1 VPPAASSPADPYG
14 FDSLD
19 LAWLRAK
26 RSAKW
31 SRHGTPFA
39 AWVADMD
46 FPPAPVVLDAIRA
59 AADRA
64 DFGYPE
70 WKGTGFGSPA
80 VEVWADRCDR
90 RYDWMVS
97 PGEVREFCDVVQAV
111 QVMLHLHTNP
121 GDGVVLHTPSYP
133 PLLDALDT
141 FGLRLVDV
149 PAHIGND
156 LIGNDRVAND
166 RVANDRVANDR
177 VAFDTVVYDYDA
189 LEERLQREGATV
201 LLLCHPQNPTGH
213 RFDRLELER
222 LAAIAERFDLLVI
235 SDEIHADLT
244 FAPAT
249 HVPFASLGSEVA
261 ARTVTVH
268 SPSKAFNIAGLRHAV
283 AHIGSAR
290 LRERLA
296 ALPNH
301 LLGALNVVAA
311 DATVAAWTDG
321 DDWLDAVVEY
331 FDRNRR
337 LTAELLG
344 AHLPAVRYRIPEATY
359 LAWLDCRA
367 CGFDDDPFEV
377 FRGRGVQLG
386 AGTDYGPGGAGFVRL
401 NMATS
406 AAILAATI
414 TAMATPA

>member
-1 VPPAASSPADPYG
+1 
-14 FDSLD
+14 
-19 LAWLRAK
+19 
-26 RSAKW
+26 
-31 SRHGTPFA
+31 
-39 AWVADMD
+39 
-46 FPPAPVVLDAIRA
+46 
-59 AADRA
+59 
-64 DFGYPE
+64 
-70 WKGTGFGSPA
+70 
-80 VEVWADRCDR
+80 
-90 RYDWMVS
+90 
-97 PGEVREFCDVVQAV
+97 
-111 QVMLHLHTNP
+111 
-121 GDGVVLHTPSYP
+121 VLHTPSYP

-177 VAFDTVVYDYDA
+177 VAFDTVAYDYDA

-296 ALPNH
+296 VLPNH

-331 FDRNRR
+331 LDRNRR

>member
-1 VPPAASSPADPYG
+1 MPSAAPSADDPFG

-46 FPPAPVVLDAIRA
+46 FPPAPVVLDVIRA

-90 RYDWMVS
+90 RYDWLVPAS
-97 PGEVREFCDVVQAV
+97 EVREFCDVVQAV

-133 PLLDALDT
+133 PLLDAIDT

-149 PAHIGND
+149 PAHIGAD
-156 LIGNDRVAND
+156 T
-166 RVANDRVANDR
+166 
-177 VAFDTVVYDYDA
+177 VAFDYDA

-213 RFDRLELER
+213 RFDRAELER

-244 FAPAT
+244 YAPAA
-249 HVPFASLGSEVA
+249 HVPFASLGPEVA

-283 AHIGSAR
+283 AHIGPVR

-311 DATVAAWTDG
+311 EVTVAAWTDG
-321 DDWLDAVVEY
+321 DDWLDAVVEHL
-331 FDRNRR
+331 DRNRR
-337 LTAELLG
+337 LAAELL
-344 AHLPAVRYRIPEATY
+344 AEQLPSVRYRIPEATY

-406 AAILAATI
+406 GPILAATI
-414 TAMATPA
+414 AAMATA

>member
-1 VPPAASSPADPYG
+1 MPSDAGSVADPYG

-80 VEVWADRCDR
+80 VEVWVDRCDR
-90 RYDWMVS
+90 RYGWLVN

-133 PLLDALDT
+133 PLLDAIDT

-149 PAHIGND
+149 PAHIGD
-156 LIGNDRVAND
+156 
-166 RVANDRVANDR
+166 
-177 VAFDTVVYDYDA
+177 DTVTFDYDA

-213 RFDRLELER
+213 RFDRAELER
-222 LAAIAERFDLLVI
+222 LAAITERFDLLVI

-244 FAPAT
+244 YAPAT
-249 HVPFASLGSEVA
+249 HVPFASLGPEVA

-283 AHIGSAR
+283 AHIGSAQ

-311 DATVAAWTDG
+311 DVTVAAWTDG
-321 DDWLDAVVEY
+321 DDWLDAMVEY
-331 FDRNRR
+331 LDRNRR
-337 LTAELLG
+337 LTADLLG
-344 AHLPAVRYRIPEATY
+344 AHLPAVRYRVPEATY

-386 AGTDYGPGGAGFVRL
+386 AGTDYGPGGEGFVRL

-406 AAILAATI
+406 GSILAATI
-414 TAMATPA
+414 AAMATA

>member
-1 VPPAASSPADPYG
+1 LPSAAPSADDPFG

-46 FPPAPVVLDAIRA
+46 FPPAPVVLDVIRA

-90 RYDWMVS
+90 RYDWLVPAS
-97 PGEVREFCDVVQAV
+97 EVREFCDVVQAV

-133 PLLDALDT
+133 PLLDAIDT

-149 PAHIGND
+149 PAHIGAD
-156 LIGNDRVAND
+156 T
-166 RVANDRVANDR
+166 
-177 VAFDTVVYDYDA
+177 VAFDYDA

-213 RFDRLELER
+213 RFDRAELER

-244 FAPAT
+244 YAPAA
-249 HVPFASLGSEVA
+249 HVPFASLGPEVA

-283 AHIGSAR
+283 AHIGPVR

-311 DATVAAWTDG
+311 EVTVAAWTDG
-321 DDWLDAVVEY
+321 DDWLDAVVEHL
-331 FDRNRR
+331 DRNRR
-337 LTAELLG
+337 LAAELL
-344 AHLPAVRYRIPEATY
+344 AEQLPSVRYRIPEATY

-406 AAILAATI
+406 GPILAATI
-414 TAMATPA
+414 AAMSTA

>member
-1 VPPAASSPADPYG
+1 VPPIDAFASDPYG
-14 FDSLD
+14 FDTLD

-59 AADRA
+59 AAERA

-90 RYDWMVS
+90 RYDWMVNPS
-97 PGEVREFCDVVQAV
+97 EVREFCDVVQAV

-121 GDGVVLHTPSYP
+121 GEGVVLHTPSYP
-133 PLLDALDT
+133 PLLDAIDT

-149 PAHIGND
+149 PAHIGD
-156 LIGNDRVAND
+156 DTIGD
-166 RVANDRVANDR
+166 
-177 VAFDTVVYDYDA
+177 DTITYDYDA
-189 LEERLQREGATV
+189 LEDRLQREGATV

-213 RFDRLELER
+213 RFDRAELER

-244 FAPAT
+244 YAPAT
-249 HVPFASLGSEVA
+249 HVPFASLGPEVA

-321 DDWLDAVVEY
+321 DDWLDAMVEY
-331 FDRNRR
+331 LDRNRR
-337 LTAELLG
+337 LTAELL
-344 AHLPAVRYRIPEATY
+344 AEHLPAVRYRVPEATY
-359 LAWLDCRA
+359 LAWLDCRH

-386 AGTDYGPGGAGFVRL
+386 AGTDYGPGGEGFVRL

-406 AAILAATI
+406 GSILAATI
-414 TAMATPA
+414 AAMATT

>member
-1 VPPAASSPADPYG
+1 VPPIDASASDPYG
-14 FDSLD
+14 FDTLD

-59 AADRA
+59 AAERA

-90 RYDWMVS
+90 RYDWMVNPS
-97 PGEVREFCDVVQAV
+97 EVREFCDVVQAV

-121 GDGVVLHTPSYP
+121 GEGVVLHTPSYP
-133 PLLDALDT
+133 PLLDAIDT

-149 PAHIGND
+149 PAHIGD
-156 LIGNDRVAND
+156 
-166 RVANDRVANDR
+166 
-177 VAFDTVVYDYDA
+177 DTITYDTITYDYGA

-213 RFDRLELER
+213 RFDRAELER

-249 HVPFASLGSEVA
+249 HVPFASLGPEVA

-321 DDWLDAVVEY
+321 DDWLDAMVEY
-331 FDRNRR
+331 LDRNRR
-337 LTAELLG
+337 LTAELL
-344 AHLPAVRYRIPEATY
+344 AEHLPAVRYRVPEATY
-359 LAWLDCRA
+359 LAWLDCRD

-386 AGTDYGPGGAGFVRL
+386 AGTDYGPGGEGFVRL

-406 AAILAATI
+406 GSILAATI
-414 TAMATPA
+414 AAMATT

>member
-1 VPPAASSPADPYG
+1 LPSAAPSADDPFG

-90 RYDWMVS
+90 RYDWLVPAS
-97 PGEVREFCDVVQAV
+97 EVREFCDVVQAV

-133 PLLDALDT
+133 PLLDAIDT

-149 PAHIGND
+149 PAHIGD
-156 LIGNDRVAND
+156 
-166 RVANDRVANDR
+166 DR
-177 VAFDTVVYDYDA
+177 VAFDYDA

-213 RFDRLELER
+213 RFDRAELER

-244 FAPAT
+244 YAPGT
-249 HVPFASLGSEVA
+249 HIPFASLGPEVA

-283 AHIGSAR
+283 AHIGPVR

-311 DATVAAWTDG
+311 EVTVAAWTDG
-321 DDWLDAVVEY
+321 DDWLDAVVEHL
-331 FDRNRR
+331 DRNRR
-337 LTAELLG
+337 LAAEVL
-344 AHLPAVRYRIPEATY
+344 AEHLPAVRYRIPEATY

-377 FRGRGVQLG
+377 FRSRGVQLG

-406 AAILAATI
+406 GPILAATI
-414 TAMATPA
+414 AAMATPA

>member
-1 VPPAASSPADPYG
+1 MPPVAGSAADPYG
-14 FDSLD
+14 FDAVD

-80 VEVWADRCDR
+80 VEVWVDRCDR
-90 RYDWMVS
+90 RYDWLV
-97 PGEVREFCDVVQAV
+97 PTGEVREFCDVVQAV

-121 GDGVVLHTPSYP
+121 GDGVVLHVPAYP
-133 PLLDALDT
+133 PLLDAIDT

-149 PAHIGND
+149 PAHVGDDVIS
-156 LIGNDRVAND
+156 
-166 RVANDRVANDR
+166 
-177 VAFDTVVYDYDA
+177 FDYDA

-213 RFDRLELER
+213 RFDRAELER
-222 LAAIAERFDLLVI
+222 LAAIAERFDLLVV

-244 FAPAT
+244 YAPAT
-249 HVPFASLGSEVA
+249 HIPFASLGPDVA

-283 AHIGSAR
+283 AHIGPVR

-311 DATVAAWTDG
+311 DVTVAAWTEG
-321 DDWLDAVVEY
+321 DDWLDAVLEHL
-331 FDRNRR
+331 DRTRR
-337 LTAELLG
+337 LTAELL
-344 AHLPAVRYRIPEATY
+344 AEHLPAVRYRIPEATY

-367 CGFDDDPFEV
+367 CGFDDEPFEV

-386 AGTDYGPGGAGFVRL
+386 AGTDYGPGGLGFVRL

-406 AAILAATI
+406 GPILAATI
-414 TAMATPA
+414 AAMSTA

>member
-1 VPPAASSPADPYG
+1 MPATDASAADPFG
-14 FDSLD
+14 FDSLE

-31 SRHGTPFA
+31 SLHGTPFA

-90 RYDWMVS
+90 RYDWLVPAS
-97 PGEVREFCDVVQAV
+97 EVREFCDVVQAV

-133 PLLDALDT
+133 PLLDAIDT

-149 PAHIGND
+149 PAHIGD
-156 LIGNDRVAND
+156 
-166 RVANDRVANDR
+166 DR
-177 VAFDTVVYDYDA
+177 VAFDYDA

-213 RFDRLELER
+213 RFDRAELER

-244 FAPAT
+244 YAPAT
-249 HVPFASLGSEVA
+249 HIPFASLGPEVA

-283 AHIGSAR
+283 AHIGPVR

-311 DATVAAWTDG
+311 EVTGAAWTDG
-321 DDWLDAVVEY
+321 DDWLDAVVEHL
-331 FDRNRR
+331 DGNRR
-337 LTAELLG
+337 LAAELL
-344 AHLPAVRYRIPEATY
+344 AEHLPAVRYRIPEATY

-377 FRGRGVQLG
+377 FRSRGVQLG

-406 AAILAATI
+406 GPILAATI
-414 TAMATPA
+414 AAMATA

>member
-1 VPPAASSPADPYG
+1 MPSAAASTADPFG

-90 RYDWMVS
+90 RYDWLVPAS
-97 PGEVREFCDVVQAV
+97 EVREFCDVVQAV

-133 PLLDALDT
+133 PLLDAIDT

-149 PAHIGND
+149 PAHIGD
-156 LIGNDRVAND
+156 DSIT
-166 RVANDRVANDR
+166 NDR
-177 VAFDTVVYDYDA
+177 VAFDYDA
-189 LEERLQREGATV
+189 LEERLQRESATV

-213 RFDRLELER
+213 RFDRAELER

-244 FAPAT
+244 YAPAS
-249 HVPFASLGSEVA
+249 HVPFASLGPEVA

-283 AHIGSAR
+283 AHIGPVR

-311 DATVAAWTDG
+311 EVTVAAWTDG
-321 DDWLDAVVEY
+321 DDWLDAVVEHL
-331 FDRNRR
+331 DRNRR
-337 LTAELLG
+337 LAAELL
-344 AHLPAVRYRIPEATY
+344 AEQLPSVRYRIPEATY

-377 FRGRGVQLG
+377 FRSRGVQLG

-406 AAILAATI
+406 GPILAATI
-414 TAMATPA
+414 AAMATA